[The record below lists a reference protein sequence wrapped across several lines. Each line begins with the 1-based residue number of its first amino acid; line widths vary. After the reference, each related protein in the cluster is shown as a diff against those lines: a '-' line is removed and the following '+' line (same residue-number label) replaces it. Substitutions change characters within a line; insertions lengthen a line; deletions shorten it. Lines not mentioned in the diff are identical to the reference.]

1 MISTTISK
9 ICTIVL
15 KAPTKRLTLKEKEA
29 EEDRKIK
36 KKEKA
41 AARKN
46 KKSKKG
52 GKYDDDEEEEDD
64 SESEDEMSPTATGF
78 SQFTQSQSTQ
88 PFDDEEEV
96 EVREVRFHFCV

>member
-1 MISTTISK
+1 M
-9 ICTIVL
+9 L

-64 SESEDEMSPTATGF
+64 SESEDEMPPTATGF
-78 SQFTQSQSTQ
+78 SQFTQLSQSTQ

-96 EVREVRFHFCV
+96 EVREIRFHFCE

>member
-1 MISTTISK
+1 MISTTVSK

-64 SESEDEMSPTATGF
+64 SESEDEMPPTATGF
-78 SQFTQSQSTQ
+78 SQFTQLSQSTQ

-96 EVREVRFHFCV
+96 EVSEVVVYF

>member
-1 MISTTISK
+1 M
-9 ICTIVL
+9 L

-29 EEDRKIK
+29 EEDRKTK

-64 SESEDEMSPTATGF
+64 SESEDEMPPTATGF
-78 SQFTQSQSTQ
+78 SQFTQLSQSTQ

-96 EVREVRFHFCV
+96 EVREAGFHFCE